1 MLLLEVLASLGL
13 CQRGVRAWAASPGRV
28 IPSMAG
34 GPVLW
39 QLLPFEVLRSY
50 RVTEHGEKASL
61 PVKIGAGAGSALVTG
76 KIEGGLLSGASP
88 FGDRVGY
95 QTPEL

>member
-1 MLLLEVLASLGL
+1 MKNREEVRSKTWRLRGACVTPTLLLGGWIPRVFAGAGRYWNHWS
-13 CQRGVRAWAASPGRV
+13 CGVRAWAASPGRV

-50 RVTEHGEKASL
+50 
-61 PVKIGAGAGSALVTG
+61 
-76 KIEGGLLSGASP
+76 
-88 FGDRVGY
+88 
-95 QTPEL
+95 